1 MGIDIDKELE
11 KLFEDPI
18 FDVSEK
24 EASLFDIPVDMKK
37 VMEKRNSSEHVAQR
51 KPCEDFDLYK
61 PLFEQVRRELNEG
74 KRRVVRMK
82 KIDEFLTEGHFY
94 SIDGMLLYIQRIE
107 KLTRDSNGRGKNKDA
122 RTRCIYEN
130 GTESDILAQS
140 LRRSIYA
147 DGYGITD
154 PQEAVDAFF
163 AESLGSDD
171 LSTGYL
177 YVLKSLSSNP
187 EIAGVKDL
195 YKIGFSTNK
204 VEERIKNAANEPT
217 YLMAPVQII
226 DTYEIVN
233 MNSHKFETIVHQV
246 FNAAQFQLK
255 VYDDNGN
262 VHVPSEWYVVPREII
277 SDVVAKI
284 TDGTIIHYVY
294 NPQLQCLEQISSKSK
309 FRFSTK
315 GLKVLKLKK
324 NKAIFDEIVS
334 GKKTIES
341 CELNQKSMNKFT
353 YVDKADGK
361 RYLCRYDVLS
371 IETNAHCS
379 RESALIEIVDIEHN
393 GNIVYFTLGCVLEHI
408 PGA

>member
-147 DGYGITD
+147 DGYG
-154 PQEAVDAFF
+154 
-163 AESLGSDD
+163 
-171 LSTGYL
+171 
-177 YVLKSLSSNP
+177 
-187 EIAGVKDL
+187 
-195 YKIGFSTNK
+195 
-204 VEERIKNAANEPT
+204 
-217 YLMAPVQII
+217 
-226 DTYEIVN
+226 
-233 MNSHKFETIVHQV
+233 
-246 FNAAQFQLK
+246 
-255 VYDDNGN
+255 
-262 VHVPSEWYVVPREII
+262 
-277 SDVVAKI
+277 
-284 TDGTIIHYVY
+284 
-294 NPQLQCLEQISSKSK
+294 
-309 FRFSTK
+309 
-315 GLKVLKLKK
+315 
-324 NKAIFDEIVS
+324 
-334 GKKTIES
+334 
-341 CELNQKSMNKFT
+341 
-353 YVDKADGK
+353 
-361 RYLCRYDVLS
+361 
-371 IETNAHCS
+371 
-379 RESALIEIVDIEHN
+379 
-393 GNIVYFTLGCVLEHI
+393 
-408 PGA
+408 